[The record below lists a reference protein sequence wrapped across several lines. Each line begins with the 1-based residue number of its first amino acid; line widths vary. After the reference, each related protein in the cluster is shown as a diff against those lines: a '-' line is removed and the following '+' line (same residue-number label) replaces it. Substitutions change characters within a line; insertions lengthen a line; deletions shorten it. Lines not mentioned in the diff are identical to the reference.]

1 VLDEGRTGEPRDT
14 TLTTGAPPPRVEDA
28 FATPRQIVTAVVFGL
43 IVMFVVP
50 GLVDSFW
57 LRIATSAVIYSTV
70 VLGLGLLVGR
80 VGMVSLYQFVL
91 VAMGA
96 WVALRLH
103 FATSWPFPLILL
115 GAGLIT
121 GIVGTLIGLPALR
134 LSGLHLALIT
144 LMAAGGLTVILNRA
158 QFPNGG
164 GGFYGR
170 AQVAGVA
177 SVLPRPDI
185 ALGDTAYYR
194 YCVVVTLVLF
204 LLVIFHVRGKPGRAW
219 AALRQSQSTAV
230 ATGVNTTLYRMWAFA
245 LASFATGVAGGL
257 LAAAAGG
264 VSIAQ
269 FPVQNNITLLAVTLM
284 GGVYSIW
291 GAVVGAILL
300 RVFPALLDDWG
311 IGTEWLTVLF
321 GIGVIQVLLTA
332 PGGLVE
338 QVPKDLANL
347 GRKIRGLFRRP
358 SAAST
363 DPAR

>member
-1 VLDEGRTGEPRDT
+1 
-14 TLTTGAPPPRVEDA
+14 
-28 FATPRQIVTAVVFGL
+28 
-43 IVMFVVP
+43 M
-50 GLVDSFW
+50 
-57 LRIATSAVIYSTV
+57 
-70 VLGLGLLVGR
+70 
-80 VGMVSLYQFVL
+80 
-91 VAMGA
+91 
-96 WVALRLH
+96 
-103 FATSWPFPLILL
+103 
-115 GAGLIT
+115 
-121 GIVGTLIGLPALR
+121 
-134 LSGLHLALIT
+134 
-144 LMAAGGLTVILNRA
+144 
-158 QFPNGG
+158 
-164 GGFYGR
+164 
-170 AQVAGVA
+170 
-177 SVLPRPDI
+177 

-194 YCVVVTLVLF
+194 YCVVITVLLF
-204 LLVIFHVRGKPGRAW
+204 LLVIWHVRGKPGRAW

>member
-1 VLDEGRTGEPRDT
+1 VLDESRTVAVDSEMP
-14 TLTTGAPPPRVEDA
+14 APPTVDDA
-28 FATPRQIVTAVVFGL
+28 FASVRQLVTAVVFVLVL
-43 IVMFVVP
+43 IFVIP
-50 GLVDSFW
+50 GLLNSFW
-57 LRIATSAVIYSTV
+57 LQIATGAVIYSTV

-96 WVALRLH
+96 WVALRVH
-103 FATSWPFPLILL
+103 YGTSWPFPIILL
-115 GAGLIT
+115 VAGLIT
-121 GIVGTLIGLPALR
+121 GAIGTLIGLPALR

-144 LMAAGGLTVILNRA
+144 LMAAGGLTVVLTRW

-164 GGFYGR
+164 PGFYGR
-170 AQVAGVA
+170 SEVAGVSA
-177 SVLPRPDI
+177 QLPRPSI

-194 YCVVVTLVLF
+194 YAVVVTVLLFALVVL
-204 LLVIFHVRGKPGRAW
+204 HVRGKPGRAW
-219 AALRQSQSTAV
+219 AALRQSQSTAI

-264 VSIAQ
+264 VSVAQ

-291 GAVVGAILL
+291 GAVVGAFLL
-300 RVFPALLDDWG
+300 RVFPQLLDDWG

-347 GRKIRGLFRRP
+347 GRKIRGLFSRS
-358 SAAST
+358 SAP
-363 DPAR
+363 DPDAAG